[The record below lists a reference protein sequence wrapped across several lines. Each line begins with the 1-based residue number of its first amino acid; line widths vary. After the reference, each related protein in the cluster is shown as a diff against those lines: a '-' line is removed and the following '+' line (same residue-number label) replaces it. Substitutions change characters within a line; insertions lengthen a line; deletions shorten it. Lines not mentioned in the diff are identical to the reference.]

1 MAFIPRIF
9 HDNFWAPNCPVRRA
23 DSGNVVRNITEDVLN
38 SIAIAQAMFGP
49 ECDRNNQEVN
59 RNSEGQRQR
68 SSVTVDK
75 NKFQANF
82 DVQHFRPEEITV
94 KVNDDKSITI
104 EAKHEEKPDEHGAIY
119 RHFIRKYV
127 LPENCDIDRVE
138 SRLSSDG
145 VLTITAPVITENTAE
160 HRTIPII
167 RTGEPVRPQEN
178 LTHEG
183 KEPVEDKDVMES

>member
-1 MAFIPRIF
+1 MAFIPRMF
-9 HDNFWAPNCPVRRA
+9 HDNFWGPNCPRRRPC
-23 DSGNVVRNITEDVLN
+23 SGNVAGNISEDILN

-49 ECDRNNQEVN
+49 EYGRNNQEVN
-59 RNSEGQRQR
+59 TNSQHR

-82 DVQHFRPEEITV
+82 DVQHFKPEEITV

-104 EAKHEEKPDEHGAIY
+104 EAKHEEKPDEHGAIF

-127 LPENCDIDRVE
+127 LPDNCDVDRVE

-145 VLTITAPVITENTAE
+145 VLTIIAPIINENAVG

-167 RTGEPVRPQEN
+167 RTGEPVNLQESISN
-178 LTHEG
+178 EG
-183 KEPVEDKDVMES
+183 KKQVEDKEVMES